1 MAVAGR
7 LSGPEWQRYVDP
19 ATDLD
24 VIRLTDPAFASGMT
38 APHLRQFGRRSDTL
52 LYWSERFGARQAFQ
66 LDLKS
71 GDSHQV
77 TEAAAVDVGSLT
89 LSADER
95 SIYYFD
101 GASLFEN
108 SLGNLRK
115 RELYS
120 VAAGVIR
127 TGLALAADGSA
138 VFAERQGGAS
148 RIVRILRT
156 GPKTLLEIDGAID
169 LVMVRPRRPQ
179 LLYRVGGA
187 VWLVNPD
194 GSGKTQLK
202 LEPGQTGEVL
212 WAQTGRT
219 LLYLH
224 IPDDPKQLITL
235 RENDPDEKTDRQIAR
250 TSQFESVAP
259 NGDGSVF
266 VGASRSRA
274 SAYVLL
280 LLRVTRRE
288 LTLCEHRAS
297 DPKMVLPLFSP
308 DSQSVFF
315 ASDRHG
321 KPALYRVRIEKFVEE
336 TSADSGPQ

>member
-1 MAVAGR
+1 
-7 LSGPEWQRYVDP
+7 
-19 ATDLD
+19 
-24 VIRLTDPAFASGMT
+24 MT

-77 TEAAAVDVGSLT
+77 TEAAALDPLSIA

-95 SIYYFD
+95 SVYYFD
-101 GASLFEN
+101 RASLFES
-108 SLGNLRK
+108 SLGSLRK
-115 RELYS
+115 RELHT

-127 TGLALAADGSA
+127 TGLALTTDGSA

-156 GPKTLLEIDGAID
+156 GPKTVLEIDGSID
-169 LVMVRPRRPQ
+169 FVMARPRHPQ
-179 LLYRVGGA
+179 LLYQAGGA
-187 VWLVNPD
+187 LWLVNPD
-194 GSGKTQLK
+194 GSGKTRLK

-212 WAQTGRT
+212 WTQTGRT

-235 RENDPDEKTDRQIAR
+235 RENDPGEKTDKQIAR

-297 DPKMVLPLFSP
+297 DPGMVLPIFSP

-321 KPALYRVRIEKFVEE
+321 KQALYRVRIEKFVEE